1 MELLTKSTI
10 LSAFADIAR
19 KLRER
24 TADGEM
30 YVVGGAAVA
39 LAYDKTRLTRDVD
52 ARLDAERNALLDAA
66 TEVAADRGWDRTWL
80 NEEPWSFIPTEA
92 DSGETKVFEQSGLV
106 VRAASPRRLIAMKM
120 LAGRPQ
126 DVYDMA
132 LLLPLEPDLCTEED
146 LITLAKGLGA
156 VGIGDRHR
164 RFPVTARKVLDA
176 VRRL

>member
-1 MELLTKSTI
+1 M
-10 LSAFADIAR
+10 
-19 KLRER
+19 
-24 TADGEM
+24 
-30 YVVGGAAVA
+30 
-39 LAYDKTRLTRDVD
+39 
-52 ARLDAERNALLDAA
+52 
-66 TEVAADRGWDRTWL
+66 
-80 NEEPWSFIPTEA
+80 
-92 DSGETKVFEQSGLV
+92 FEQSGLV

-132 LLLPLEPDLCTEED
+132 LLLPLEPDLRTEED

-156 VGIGDRHR
+156 AGIGYRHR